1 MITKEVEMRDF
12 SKTIRVKNSMKGID
26 SVNLD
31 VPLFIRLLEFA
42 REDAK
47 DDVDLHVIT
56 ENINRILQGYE
67 ESGEQRS
74 FLTMQDY
81 DAIIEGMK

>member
-1 MITKEVEMRDF
+1 MRDF
-12 SKTIRVKNSMKGID
+12 SKTIQVKNSMKGID
-26 SVNLD
+26 SVSLD

-42 REDAK
+42 REEAK

-56 ENINRILQGYE
+56 ENINRLLQGYE
-67 ESGEQRS
+67 ESGDPRS

-81 DAIIEGMK
+81 DAIIQGIK

>member
-1 MITKEVEMRDF
+1 MRDF

-26 SVNLD
+26 GVHLD

-42 REDAK
+42 REEAK

-56 ENINRILQGYE
+56 ENINRIFKGMRKA
-67 ESGEQRS
+67 ESHTH
-74 FLTMQDY
+74 F
-81 DAIIEGMK
+81 

>member
-1 MITKEVEMRDF
+1 MMRDF

-26 SVNLD
+26 GVHLD

-42 REDAK
+42 REEAK

-67 ESGEQRS
+67 ESGELHS

-81 DAIIEGMK
+81 DAIIEGLK

>member
-1 MITKEVEMRDF
+1 MMRDF

-26 SVNLD
+26 GVHLD

-42 REDAK
+42 REEAK

-56 ENINRILQGYE
+56 ENINRVWQGYE
-67 ESGEQRS
+67 ESEPRS

-81 DAIIEGMK
+81 DAIIEGLK